1 MAHFTAKKASEMQ
14 FCARKSINS
23 ALRSPND
30 PRILPDTRADRS
42 RLRRLDVFEEGID
55 WGQLGLTA
63 RLSTTSR
70 FNRSRGK
77 IVPLGIEN
85 AEIPG

>member
-1 MAHFTAKKASEMQ
+1 MAHFTARRASEMQ
-14 FCARKSINS
+14 SCAPKSINS
-23 ALRSPND
+23 ALRPPDD

-42 RLRRLDVFEEGID
+42 RLRRLDVSEEGID

-77 IVPLGIEN
+77 VVGLGIEN
-85 AEIPG
+85 AEFPG